1 MKVNSEKRI
10 KGFTLLSFTLFDS
23 NIYMH
28 FQRVTQ
34 KCQTPFWTELFHGE
48 TWQIKTCQF
57 CNSANGKIFLLMG
70 EILPNFVCWLF
81 DCQSALHNRKS
92 KSNPI
97 GNSWPQSGLKRPVL
111 GKNYLRMFY
120 HCWINPSPWI
130 KLQYFGGTVQQQFW
144 SGGLFLLALKRAIL
158 SLIPFSTDII
168 MWKVERNHSI
178 RTRIC
183 HTYSGISK
191 CKVCKV
197 CFIEEVIFSQIS
209 HLNSFGST
217 LLFHGWIFTA
227 LFLLS
232 SH

>member
-1 MKVNSEKRI
+1 
-10 KGFTLLSFTLFDS
+10 
-23 NIYMH
+23 MH
-28 FQRVTQ
+28 FQKGKWKKWKWKENKRIYLTFIHFISLKHLKAFQSATQ
-34 KCQTPFWTELFHGE
+34 KCQTPFWIELYHRATG
-48 TWQIKTCQF
+48 QIKTCQS

-168 MWKVERNHSI
+168 MWKVERN
-178 RTRIC
+178 
-183 HTYSGISK
+183 
-191 CKVCKV
+191 
-197 CFIEEVIFSQIS
+197 
-209 HLNSFGST
+209 
-217 LLFHGWIFTA
+217 FH
-227 LFLLS
+227 
-232 SH
+232 